1 VTVEQALQHF
11 QAAEVQILYLSVLKT
26 DDALQPREGRMVP
39 FKDKGRVESRSNEHV
54 GTMRLALDA
63 AQSVQLEPV
72 WVADVDGQ
80 LLVVD
85 GHHRLDAYRGAG
97 RDTIPARTCSMTR
110 QGAVLIS
117 KLVNCSARALEMH
130 PEQRRDAAWQY
141 LALVTRQGAEGLPKG
156 ESTRTVGGRFGMSHD
171 TVARMLHQMLRVN
184 PADWNPE
191 ALDAGTG
198 FPRWRYVREQGAGWK
213 DMKEKMDVEQITQHE
228 AETLARKI
236 GALIDKASPE
246 AAERAMRM
254 LSVESAL
261 ERTNEDAQ
269 EFAEATIDGSDF

>member
-1 VTVEQALQHF
+1 MVP
-11 QAAEVQILYLSVLKT
+11 LSTLKT
-26 DDALQPREGRMVP
+26 DDTLQPRESRMVP
-39 FKDKGRVESRSNEHV
+39 FKDKGRVESRSSEHV

-63 AQSVQLEPV
+63 SQAVQLEPI
-72 WVADVDGQ
+72 WVADIDGQ

-85 GHHRLDAYRGAG
+85 GHHRLDAYRGAE
-97 RDTIPARTCSMTR
+97 RDKIPTRICPMTR
-110 QGAVLIS
+110 QRAVLVS
-117 KLVNCSARALEMH
+117 KLVNCSGRALEMH
-130 PEQRRDAAWQY
+130 REQRVDAAWQY
-141 LALVTRQGAEGLPKG
+141 LALVTRQGADRLPKG

-171 TVARMLHQMLRVN
+171 TVARMLRQMPRVK

-213 DMKEKMDVEQITQHE
+213 DMKEKMTVEQITQHE
-228 AETLARKI
+228 AERLAKKI
-236 GALIDKASPE
+236 GALIEKASPE

-261 ERTNEDAQ
+261 EWANEDTQ
-269 EFAEATIDGSDF
+269 DFAKATTDSSDF